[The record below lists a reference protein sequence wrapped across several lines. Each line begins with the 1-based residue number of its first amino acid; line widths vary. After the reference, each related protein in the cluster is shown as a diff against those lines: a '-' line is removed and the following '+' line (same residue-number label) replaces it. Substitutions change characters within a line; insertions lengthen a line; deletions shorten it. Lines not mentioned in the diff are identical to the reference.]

1 MCIDSICKD
10 DFDWRDQSH
19 WLTITRKHWPKRDKP
34 TTKTERAVERADNE
48 RLMESW
54 DSKLLWAPL
63 VTKHFLLHCLECWHP
78 PQEVGSLFPISF
90 LLAHDCCGPCG
101 VKSSEGRGRQTWTV
115 CVETGSR
122 FWEAQKVFGN
132 HYTSHTRDGDT
143 QRFIQGEIKRT
154 GCEQDVISLFS
165 IHRGIKVWLVSMVH
179 LTRRCCYYTI
189 LRTDLLLNIH
199 CCSVFFIIIQQLC
212 ILIKSENKIK
222 FDQVDQKWK

>member
-1 MCIDSICKD
+1 MVQDWWLISNRRWNTAHKSRLMCSDSICKD

-19 WLTITRKHWPKRDKP
+19 WLTITRNIDWSVINQLQRLK
-34 TTKTERAVERADNE
+34 RAVEGAGNE

-63 VTKHFLLHCLECWHP
+63 VTKHFLLHCLECWRS

-122 FWEAQKVFGN
+122 FWEAQKVFGK
-132 HYTSHTRDGDT
+132 H
-143 QRFIQGEIKRT
+143 
-154 GCEQDVISLFS
+154 
-165 IHRGIKVWLVSMVH
+165 
-179 LTRRCCYYTI
+179 
-189 LRTDLLLNIH
+189 
-199 CCSVFFIIIQQLC
+199 
-212 ILIKSENKIK
+212 
-222 FDQVDQKWK
+222 